1 MEEMGRAEP
10 QRTRLLDWFISPAI
24 RARGE
29 DQVRRA
35 RVLVGT
41 SLIAFA
47 MVPVFAASFRGL
59 LPREIA
65 VPFTRT
71 LLATLVVHLA
81 LLGLLRRTDRIEQV
95 GHAMCASLV
104 ALLSYHSWLAGGA
117 SSPASLLLAYPPL
130 LALTVVGFRAGLGW
144 GVVSAGCLIAL
155 DLAPLTPFAPPAHGI
170 SPEVFDLFRAITMA
184 TLIWMILGLG
194 HAYDIS
200 RTAALDRAL
209 DAEATA
215 LAASHAKSE
224 FVANMS
230 HEIRTPMTAILGYA
244 DELDERLALGPLGP
258 ESREMI
264 DAIRRNG
271 RHLVALINDILD
283 LSRVEAGRLDVER
296 ISVDPF
302 ALVDEVCSLMSV
314 RTASKRLD
322 LRVEARGRIPVS
334 VRSDPT
340 RLRQILI
347 NLLGNAIKF
356 TESGAIELRVWHEE
370 LGKGRLWFAVSDPG
384 IGIAP
389 EAQARIFE
397 AFTQA
402 DSSMTRRYGGSGLGL
417 SISRR
422 MVQALGGELGVVS
435 APGAGSTFTFWVE
448 SGWSPD
454 VAVREVDG
462 DPRGST
468 RPEPAAGIPAREV
481 AIPDARILL
490 VEDGDD
496 NQRLISGLLRSRGAR
511 VELASDGEAALA
523 CFALAEEQGTPFDLV
538 LMDMQMPLLDGYAT
552 TRALRNRGATTP
564 IIALTAHATSDDRE
578 RCLAAGCDDFA
589 TKPIQRAKL
598 LELVSIWATDAKR
611 RSAAS

>member
-1 MEEMGRAEP
+1 
-10 QRTRLLDWFISPAI
+10 
-24 RARGE
+24 
-29 DQVRRA
+29 
-35 RVLVGT
+35 
-41 SLIAFA
+41 
-47 MVPVFAASFRGL
+47 
-59 LPREIA
+59 
-65 VPFTRT
+65 
-71 LLATLVVHLA
+71 
-81 LLGLLRRTDRIEQV
+81 
-95 GHAMCASLV
+95 
-104 ALLSYHSWLAGGA
+104 
-117 SSPASLLLAYPPL
+117 
-130 LALTVVGFRAGLGW
+130 
-144 GVVSAGCLIAL
+144 
-155 DLAPLTPFAPPAHGI
+155 
-170 SPEVFDLFRAITMA
+170 
-184 TLIWMILGLG
+184 
-194 HAYDIS
+194 
-200 RTAALDRAL
+200 
-209 DAEATA
+209 
-215 LAASHAKSE
+215 
-224 FVANMS
+224 
-230 HEIRTPMTAILGYA
+230 
-244 DELDERLALGPLGP
+244 
-258 ESREMI
+258 
-264 DAIRRNG
+264 
-271 RHLVALINDILD
+271 
-283 LSRVEAGRLDVER
+283 
-296 ISVDPF
+296 
-302 ALVDEVCSLMSV
+302 
-314 RTASKRLD
+314 
-322 LRVEARGRIPVS
+322 
-334 VRSDPT
+334 
-340 RLRQILI
+340 
-347 NLLGNAIKF
+347 
-356 TESGAIELRVWHEE
+356 
-370 LGKGRLWFAVSDPG
+370 VSDPA
-384 IGIAP
+384 IEIAP